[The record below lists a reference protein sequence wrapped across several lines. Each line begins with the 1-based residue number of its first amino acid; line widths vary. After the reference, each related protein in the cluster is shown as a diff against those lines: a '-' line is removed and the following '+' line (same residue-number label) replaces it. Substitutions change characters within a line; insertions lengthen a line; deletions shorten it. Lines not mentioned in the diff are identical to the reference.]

1 MNIRNLCASIMLL
14 LLGAGCTKNF
24 QDINTS
30 PVLVT
35 RDLIQP
41 SMLFTTV
48 IKNSVFE
55 NYTGDTFWEY
65 ANYFSNDASGSIF
78 ANRDW
83 TSPFS
88 DYQSTIININEVVR
102 LTADDPNLVN
112 EHAMARI
119 WRVWLFQQMTDA
131 YGDIPYSQAA
141 GSVDSVNVQPEYDT
155 QQSIYADMLNELKE
169 AVASLSSDG
178 SLASF
183 GSADLLYSGNVDNW
197 IRLGNSLRLRLAIRV
212 RYADEALAQQH
223 ISDVISQPLIDDN
236 SQNALLMTIDGTDVN
251 NVNPLYINYL
261 NTSGYPMWMGFT
273 VTQELLKRNDPRLPV
288 FANPSPV
295 PGVGYRGRPMCLF
308 SDQKPRYGN
317 DSVAT
322 YKMTFINPAVPII
335 VMNAAEVYFLRA
347 EASLAGLSSEDMEQM
362 YRSGIESSLDQYN
375 VATADVNSYLSSPAA
390 TLSGGT
396 PEEDLENIIVQ
407 KYLAI
412 FNQGREAWA
421 EFRRTGYPKI
431 WTGGDLG
438 VTNGNI
444 PRRLTYPKTEYN
456 LNNANVSDAASRL
469 SGGDQMTSRIWWD
482 AKPGLPFYQ
491 ARQGN
496 FPPEIY

>member
-1 MNIRNLCASIMLL
+1 
-14 LLGAGCTKNF
+14 
-24 QDINTS
+24 
-30 PVLVT
+30 
-35 RDLIQP
+35 
-41 SMLFTTV
+41 
-48 IKNSVFE
+48 
-55 NYTGDTFWEY
+55 
-65 ANYFSNDASGSIF
+65 
-78 ANRDW
+78 
-83 TSPFS
+83 
-88 DYQSTIININEVVR
+88 
-102 LTADDPNLVN
+102 
-112 EHAMARI
+112 
-119 WRVWLFQQMTDA
+119 
-131 YGDIPYSQAA
+131 
-141 GSVDSVNVQPEYDT
+141 
-155 QQSIYADMLNELKE
+155 
-169 AVASLSSDG
+169 
-178 SLASF
+178 
-183 GSADLLYSGNVDNW
+183 
-197 IRLGNSLRLRLAIRV
+197 
-212 RYADEALAQQH
+212 
-223 ISDVISQPLIDDN
+223 
-236 SQNALLMTIDGTDVN
+236 
-251 NVNPLYINYL
+251 
-261 NTSGYPMWMGFT
+261 
-273 VTQELLKRNDPRLPV
+273 
-288 FANPSPV
+288 
-295 PGVGYRGRPMCLF
+295 MCLF

-491 ARQGN
+491 ARQGS